1 MFFYVIHN
9 FINSKYPNMYVQL
22 GIGFI
27 MSYFALNLIHDII
40 GKEFYNKY
48 KYFLY
53 LCIAVDFV
61 VTLKSIKTNKKVSFN
76 ETIEKHSSD
85 PSNSGTSSEVSISL
99 NDIKDD
105 DENSITISLN

>member
-9 FINSKYPNMYVQL
+9 FINAKYPNMYVQL
-22 GIGFI
+22 GIGFV

-48 KYFLY
+48 RYLLY

-76 ETIEKHSSD
+76 ETSEQNKSE
-85 PSNSGTSSEVSISL
+85 PSNSSTSSEVSISL
-99 NDIKDD
+99 NDIKDN
-105 DENSITISLN
+105 DENSITVSLN